1 MKKVLYSACA
11 VLVLATAVAIWYWL
25 GITTWTFIAGLLL
38 LACPVLIAIVVSRER
53 RRTDRAIH
61 TAVTEELRRR
71 HS

>member
-1 MKKVLYSACA
+1 MKKLLYFTGA
-11 VLVLATAVAIWYWL
+11 VLVLAASVALWYSL
-25 GITTWTFIAGLLL
+25 GITTWTLIVGLLL
-38 LACPVLIAIVVSRER
+38 LACPVLVAIVVLRER

>member
-1 MKKVLYSACA
+1 MKKLLYSTGAA
-11 VLVLATAVAIWYWL
+11 LVLAAAVALWYWL
-25 GITTWTFIAGLLL
+25 GITPWTLVVGLLL
-38 LACPVLIAIVVSRER
+38 LACPILIAVIVLRER

>member
-1 MKKVLYSACA
+1 MKKLLYSTGA
-11 VLVLATAVAIWYWL
+11 VLVLTAAVALWYWL

-38 LACPVLIAIVVSRER
+38 LACPVLVAVVVSRER

-61 TAVTEELRRR
+61 TAVMEELRRR

>member
-1 MKKVLYSACA
+1 MKKLLYATGA
-11 VLVLATAVAIWYWL
+11 VLVLGAAGALWYCL
-25 GITTWTFIAGLLL
+25 GITPWTLIVGLLL
-38 LACPVLIAIVVSRER
+38 LACPVLIAVIVSRER